1 MSESKCNILACCLLS
16 LIIFF
21 VIYSCSTAKINR
33 IAEKPAAEADAPVE
47 PAVEPVELAV
57 EPVEPAVPVQPVDPA
72 SPSESASLKETMI
85 PYEGRL
91 LNIFFHALVARP
103 EIAFRGKMKEH
114 FMEWFVTA
122 EEYKKILDELY
133 LRDYVLV
140 DIHEFYT
147 VTYKNKIKTIE
158 TKKFMVP
165 KGKKPVILSIDD
177 LSYYESNR
185 RNGIV
190 HKLVLDQNGNIAA
203 WTNTQSGGGA
213 SSGGEISYDLD
224 IITITEEFI
233 KQHPDFS
240 IRGAKGIIALTG
252 FEGVLGY
259 RTQAGNSKTS
269 GYHKEKE
276 DAIVIANK
284 LKELGWR
291 FASHSYRHLNLPK
304 VSMSSFTNDNKL
316 WDNEVR
322 PILGETDLY
331 VYPYGAVLE
340 KIEEKHKILRNMNF
354 NLFFGVGSGYGYRIG
369 PKSEYVYLPR
379 MNIDGRYF
387 RQFRNRQDKLFDIDK
402 VMDKKN
408 RGIK

>member
-1 MSESKCNILACCLLS
+1 MSELKCNILACCLLS
-16 LIIFF
+16 FLIFF
-21 VIYSCSTAKINR
+21 IVYSCAIAK
-33 IAEKPAAEADAPVE
+33 AGTPAE
-47 PAVEPVELAV
+47 PA
-57 EPVEPAVPVQPVDPA
+57 
-72 SPSESASLKETMI
+72 SHSETMV
-85 PYEGRL
+85 PYEGKL
-91 LNIFFHALVARP
+91 LNIFFHALIARP
-103 EIAFRGKMKEH
+103 EIAFKGNRKEH

-140 DIHEFYT
+140 DINEFYT
-147 VTYKNKIKTIE
+147 VKYTNDIKTIE
-158 TKKFMVP
+158 VKNFMVP
-165 KGKKPVILSIDD
+165 QGKKPIILSVDD

-185 RNGIV
+185 KNGTV
-190 HKLVLDQNGNIAA
+190 HKLVLDQKGNIAA
-203 WTNTQSGGGA
+203 WTASPSGGGGA
-213 SSGGEISYDLD
+213 SSGGELSYDQD
-224 IITITEEFI
+224 IITITEAFI

-259 RTQAGNSKTS
+259 QTQSEKSKTP
-269 GYHKEKE
+269 GYQKEID
-276 DAIVIANK
+276 DAIVIAKK
-284 LKELGWR
+284 LKKLGWR
-291 FASHSYRHLNLPK
+291 FASHSYRHLNMPK

-387 RQFRNRQDKLFDIDK
+387 RQFRNRKDKLFDIDK

-408 RGIK
+408 RGIR